1 MPVVEIISKS
11 CRDCY
16 RCLRECPV
24 HAITV
29 QEGHARVV
37 AERCLN
43 CGQCVRECPRR
54 AIRVRGALDEVKE
67 MIASGTPVIASVA
80 LMESARIRPVM
91 AELMPTLLAAWV
103 RGSRGDDAGAASGLE
118 PISPPRS

>member
-1 MPVVEIISKS
+1 MPVVEIVSKT

-16 RCLRECPV
+16 RCLRKCPV

-37 AERCLN
+37 AERCLY

-54 AIRVRGALDEVKE
+54 AIRVRGGVAAVKE

-80 LMESARIRPVM
+80 LM
-91 AELMPTLLAAWV
+91 
-103 RGSRGDDAGAASGLE
+103 
-118 PISPPRS
+118 

>member
-1 MPVVEIISKS
+1 MPVVEIVSRT

-16 RCLRECPV
+16 RCLRNCPV

-37 AERCLN
+37 AERCLY

-54 AIRVRGALDEVKE
+54 AIRVRGGVAAVK
-67 MIASGTPVIASVA
+67 AT
-80 LMESARIRPVM
+80 
-91 AELMPTLLAAWV
+91 
-103 RGSRGDDAGAASGLE
+103 
-118 PISPPRS
+118 SPPELKPALLEATSWQW